1 MVVKNLV
8 AKALQEREMTR
19 YRFWQKTGLA
29 RVTAYRLVDDPLYVP
44 GGDVWEKVCAAL
56 DCQPGE
62 LLIREIENNNL
73 S

>member
-1 MVVKNLV
+1 
-8 AKALQEREMTR
+8 MTR